1 MHGDM
6 KSLLKALRR
15 QTGEDGSDED
25 YEFGDSR
32 KVCGNLE
39 IDSRVEIHWKKNEG
53 YRPDPH
59 EGQVF
64 TLPGLESDDALVGGV
79 ILVPHPYFEGDMDG
93 ADPLWM
99 TVDEAL
105 KNPQIEKIVVM
116 SHK

>member
-39 IDSRVEIHWKKNEG
+39 ID
-53 YRPDPH
+53 RPDPH

-64 TLPGLESDDALVGGV
+64 TLPGLESDDAWVGGV